1 MGACLDSL
9 TVSVHTR
16 NSPHIPAHTLPPART
31 LHRQVTS
38 TLTWVMYRV
47 ASTQLRATAP
57 ALTRLLTRP
66 RVGPS
71 APSPA
76 GTHTHTHT
84 SHAFIGHTA
93 TGTRVTA
100 RQRPH
105 HSPPGSYK
113 HRVTKPHPCAGTR
126 RVVLH
131 TGSQARAHGSTQFI
145 SPLEIQVEPQ
155 SRAHRPGVASRRTQ
169 PGGRGAGTRPSQ
181 VSRSKQAPH
190 HCGPQVPGLRNNPQ
204 QTPHD
209 CKLSCRAAFCQ
220 PPQQTLLS
228 FAESALHVHCPA
240 HTHTHVRTHVH
251 TPTPCIH
258 GAL

>member
-1 MGACLDSL
+1 MHARHTCQHMGACLDSL

-84 SHAFIGHTA
+84 SHAFTGHSA

-155 SRAHRPGVASRRTQ
+155 SRAHRPGAASRRTR
-169 PGGRGAGTRPSQ
+169 PGRWTRGRNQALPGLTQQTSPPPLRPS
-181 VSRSKQAPH
+181 
-190 HCGPQVPGLRNNPQ
+190 GP
-204 QTPHD
+204 
-209 CKLSCRAAFCQ
+209 RAQEQ
-220 PPQQTLLS
+220 PPTDPPRLQ
-228 FAESALHVHCPA
+228 A
-240 HTHTHVRTHVH
+240 
-251 TPTPCIH
+251 
-258 GAL
+258 